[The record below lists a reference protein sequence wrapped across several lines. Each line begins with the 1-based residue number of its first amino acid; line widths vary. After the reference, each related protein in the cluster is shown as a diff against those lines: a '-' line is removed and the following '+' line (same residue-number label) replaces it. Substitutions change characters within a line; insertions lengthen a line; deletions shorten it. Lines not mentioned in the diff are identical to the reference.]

1 MRHFSYHATV
11 RDFHGRILYM
21 TSHPDIPVSNDRA
34 TDEQIRQ
41 EIRRIL
47 IEGQQWEI
55 SLTRVS

>member
-11 RDFHGRILYM
+11 RDFHGRVLFQVGN
-21 TSHPDIPVSNDRA
+21 PGIPVSNDQA

-41 EIRRIL
+41 EIKRIL

-55 SLTRVS
+55 NLTRVS